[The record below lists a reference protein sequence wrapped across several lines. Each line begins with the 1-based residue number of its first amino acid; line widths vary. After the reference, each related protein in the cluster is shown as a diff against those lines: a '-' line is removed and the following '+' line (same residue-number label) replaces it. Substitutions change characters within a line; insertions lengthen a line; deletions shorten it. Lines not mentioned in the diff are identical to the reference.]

1 MKMDKNK
8 MVKIAGIAGTVLSV
22 GATVLSSWTEEQKL
36 NQKVEEK
43 VNEILSQ
50 KLCELNK

>member
-8 MVKIAGIAGTVLSV
+8 MVKVVGIAGTVLSV
-22 GATVLSSWTEEQKL
+22 GATLLTNWTEEQKL

-43 VNEILSQ
+43 VNEILTQ
-50 KLCELNK
+50 KLTELSK